1 MSSNH
6 KGMLYAFLS
15 YAIWGSF
22 PLFWKLLTHVN
33 SLELLLGRVIW
44 AFVFTLITVQ
54 MIGKRK
60 LLIAD
65 VKYLWLHK
73 VLLAQLIGASF
84 VISVNWFLYIF
95 AVTHNHLVETS
106 LGYYMNPLL
115 TVLFGVLF
123 FKEKLSKA
131 QLVATIIAL
140 IGVIILTMNYGSVPW
155 IAILISISFAIYG
168 VLKKR
173 IPLEAT
179 RGLVIETFVL
189 LPIALSCY
197 VYIWIYGEPAFLHM
211 NWQTNLLMMVSGILT
226 AIPLILFA
234 KGAQMIPLYLLGFLQ
249 YVSPTLMLLL
259 GVLLYHEPFTR
270 IEFVAFSMIWVA
282 LVLFS
287 SAMFYENRKIARLE
301 K

>member
-54 MIGKRK
+54 MIGMRK

-65 VKYLWLHK
+65 LKYLWLHK

-140 IGVIILTMNYGSVPW
+140 IGVIILTVNYGSVPW
-155 IAILISISFAIYG
+155 IAIFISISFAIYG